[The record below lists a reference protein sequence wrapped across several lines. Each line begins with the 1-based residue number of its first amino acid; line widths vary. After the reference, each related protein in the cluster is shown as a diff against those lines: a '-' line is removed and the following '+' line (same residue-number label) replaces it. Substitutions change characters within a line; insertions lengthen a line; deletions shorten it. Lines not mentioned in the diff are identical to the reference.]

1 MKAAVYLDKDKMEV
15 REVPTP
21 EPDVDSVL
29 VKVHSCAVCGSDI
42 RIFHHGNSRVKPPQI
57 LGHESSGEVVE
68 VGANVTRFRKG
79 DRIALG
85 ADVPCGECGFCEAGI
100 GNNCQINYAMG
111 YQFAGSFA
119 EYVLLNK
126 TVVNYGPVHHIPEGL
141 GYDEAALA
149 EPLACVLNA
158 VELTNI
164 RLGDV
169 VVIVGAGPIGCM
181 IIPVAYMSGASKV
194 IVVQRS
200 RPRLENARKFHAD
213 SYICSSEE
221 DPVKRVLEETGG
233 LGADVIFT
241 ANPNPQ
247 SHVDAL
253 KMAKNRARINLF
265 GGLPAGSTVTLDTNI
280 IHYKE
285 LFVLGA
291 HGSLPRHHRQALDLI
306 AAGRPDIKPYIS
318 HRFPLDR
325 IAEAFAAAEGHQG
338 MRVVMKPWAEP
349 STARINA

>member
-21 EPDVDSVL
+21 KPDADSVL
-29 VKVHSCAVCGSDI
+29 VKVHACAVCGSDI

-57 LGHESSGEVVE
+57 LGHEAAGEVVE
-68 VGANVTRFRKG
+68 VGANVRRVKKG
-79 DRIALG
+79 DRVAIG
-85 ADVPCGECGFCEAGI
+85 ADVPCGECSFCEAGI

-126 TVVNYGPVHHIPEGL
+126 TVMNFGPVHKIPDTMSW
-141 GYDEAALA
+141 DEAALA

-164 RLGDV
+164 RLGDT
-169 VVIVGAGPIGCM
+169 VVIIGAGPIGCM
-181 IIPVAYMSGASKV
+181 IIPIAYMSGASKV
-194 IVVQRS
+194 IVIQRS
-200 RPRLENARKFHAD
+200 RPRLEAARKFNANV
-213 SYICSSEE
+213 YICSSEE
-221 DPVKRVLEETGG
+221 DAVSRVMEETNG

-247 SHVDAL
+247 SHIDAL

-265 GGLPAGSTVTLDTNI
+265 GGLPAGSSVTIDTNI

-285 LFVLGA
+285 LIVGGA
-291 HGSLPRHHRQALDLI
+291 HGSLPRHHQEAVNLI
-306 AAGRPDIKPYIS
+306 AAGRPDIRPYIS
-318 HRFPLDR
+318 HHFPLDK
-325 IAEAFAAAEGHQG
+325 INEAFATAEGHTG
-338 MRVVMKPWAEP
+338 MRVVVEP
-349 STARINA
+349 GA

>member
-21 EPDVDSVL
+21 KPDADSIL
-29 VKVHSCAVCGSDI
+29 VKVRACAVCGSDI

-57 LGHESSGEVVE
+57 LGHEAAGEVAE
-68 VGANVTRFRKG
+68 VGANVTRFKKG
-79 DRIALG
+79 DKVAIG
-85 ADVPCGECGFCEAGI
+85 ADVPCGECPFCEAGI

-126 TVVNYGPVHHIPEGL
+126 TVVNYGPVHKIPGNL
-141 GYDEAALA
+141 GWDEAALA

-164 RLGDV
+164 RLGDT
-169 VVIVGAGPIGCM
+169 VVIIGAGPIGCM
-181 IIPVAYMSGASKV
+181 IIPIAYMSGASKV

-200 RPRLENARKFHAD
+200 RPRLENARKFNAD
-213 SYICSSEE
+213 AYICSSEE
-221 DPVKRVLEETGG
+221 DAISRVLEETGG

-241 ANPNPQ
+241 ANPSPQ
-247 SHVDAL
+247 SHADSL
-253 KMAKNRARINLF
+253 KMAKNRGRINFF

-285 LFVLGA
+285 LIVCGA
-291 HGSLPRHHRQALDLI
+291 HGSLPRHHQQALDLI
-306 AAGRPDIKPYIS
+306 AAGRPDIKPFIS
-318 HRFPLDR
+318 HHFALDD
-325 IAEAFAAAEGHQG
+325 INEALATAEGHKG
-338 MRVVMKPWAEP
+338 MRVVVQPWGA
-349 STARINA
+349 

>member
-1 MKAAVYLDKDKMEV
+1 MKAAVYLDKDKTEV

-21 EPDVDSVL
+21 KPDADSVL
-29 VKVHSCAVCGSDI
+29 VKVRSCAVCGSDI

-68 VGANVTRFRKG
+68 TGANVTRFKKG
-79 DRIALG
+79 DRVALG
-85 ADVPCGECGFCEAGI
+85 ADVPCGECSFCEAVI

-126 TVVNYGPVHHIPEGL
+126 TVVNYGPVHRIPDTMSFDEG
-141 GYDEAALA
+141 ALA

-158 VELTNI
+158 VELAGI
-164 RLGDV
+164 CLGDT
-169 VVIVGAGPIGCM
+169 VVIIGAGPIGCM
-181 IIPVAYMSGASKV
+181 IIPVAYMSGAASV

-200 RPRLENARKFHAD
+200 RPRMEAAKKFNAD
-213 SYICSSEE
+213 VYVCSSEE
-221 DPVKRVLEETGG
+221 DPIKRVLEETGG

-241 ANPNPQ
+241 ANPSPQ
-247 SHVDAL
+247 SHADAL

-285 LFVLGA
+285 LFVMGA
-291 HGSLPRHHRQALDLI
+291 HGSPPRHHQQAIELI
-306 AAGRPDIKPYIS
+306 SAKRPDITPNMS
-318 HRFPLDR
+318 HFFSLDK
-325 IAEAFAAAEGHQG
+325 INEAFAAAEGHQG
-338 MRVVMKPWAEP
+338 MRVVVHPWD
-349 STARINA
+349 

>member
-1 MKAAVYLDKDKMEV
+1 MKAAVYLDKDTMEV
-15 REVPTP
+15 REMPTP
-21 EPDVDSVL
+21 QPDADSVL
-29 VKVHSCAVCGSDI
+29 VKVRACAVCGSDI

-68 VGANVTRFRKG
+68 TGANVTRFKKG

-85 ADVPCGECGFCEAGI
+85 ADVPCGECAFCEAGI

-126 TVVNYGPVHHIPEGL
+126 TVVNYGPVHTIPASMS
-141 GYDEAALA
+141 YDEGALA

-158 VELTNI
+158 VELTGI
-164 RLGDV
+164 CLGDT
-169 VVIVGAGPIGCM
+169 VVIIGAGPIGCM
-181 IIPVAYMSGASKV
+181 IIPIAYMSGAAKV
-194 IVVQRS
+194 IVIQRS
-200 RPRLENARKFHAD
+200 RPRMEAAKKFGAD
-213 SYICSSEE
+213 VYICSAEE
-221 DPVKRVLEETGG
+221 DAIGRVLEETGG

-241 ANPNPQ
+241 ANPSPQ
-247 SHVDAL
+247 SHADAL

-285 LFVLGA
+285 LFVMGA
-291 HGSLPRHHRQALDLI
+291 HGSLPRHHQQAIDLI
-306 AAGRPDIKPYIS
+306 AAWRPDIRPYIS
-318 HRFPLDR
+318 HHFPLDE
-325 IAEAFAAAEGHQG
+325 ITAAFATAEGHQG
-338 MRVVMKPWAEP
+338 MRVVVNP
-349 STARINA
+349 

>member
-1 MKAAVYLDKDKMEV
+1 MKAAVYLDKDKMEIE
-15 REVPTP
+15 EVPTP
-21 EPDVDSVL
+21 KPDADSVL
-29 VKVHSCAVCGSDI
+29 VKVRACAVCGSDI

-57 LGHESSGEVVE
+57 LGHEAAGEVVE
-68 VGANVTRFRKG
+68 VGANITKTKFKKG
-79 DRIALG
+79 DRVAIG
-85 ADVPCGECGFCEAGI
+85 ADVPCGECVFCEAGI

-126 TVVNYGPVHHIPEGL
+126 TVVNYGPVHKIPDSM

-158 VELTNI
+158 VELTGI

-169 VVIVGAGPIGCM
+169 VTIIGAGPIGCM
-181 IIPVAYMSGASKV
+181 IIPIAFMSGASKV

-200 RPRLENARKFHAD
+200 RPRLEAAKKFNA
-213 SYICSSEE
+213 SVYICSNEE
-221 DPVKRVLEETGG
+221 DPVKRVLEETNG

-241 ANPNPQ
+241 ANPSPA
-247 SHVDAL
+247 SHVEAL
-253 KMAKNRARINLF
+253 NMAKNRARINLF

-285 LFVLGA
+285 LIVCGA
-291 HGSLPRHHRQALDLI
+291 HGSLPRHHQEALNLI

-318 HRFPLDR
+318 HHFPLDK
-325 IAEAFAAAEGHQG
+325 IGEAFETAEGHKG
-338 MRVVMKPWAEP
+338 MRVVVQPWGA
-349 STARINA
+349 